1 MKRFAIAAAL
11 TLTLLGTGNAVLAA
25 PVVPLQ
31 TDELESGKFAD
42 ANGWDPRWVDRQNG
56 FYRMIKAGAG
66 DTAYVM
72 ETVFTGGKLPAN
84 PDAKSAEHVP
94 DSVRGEK
101 DRLYRCHVLRG
112 PLRERRGARDEN
124 LSRILGWRGSGFCR
138 LCADRPEM
146 LEVTGDPRPCL
157 SVFHGYA

>member
-72 ETVFTGGKLPAN
+72 ETVCLRAGSSRRTRTPN
-84 PDAKSAEHVP
+84 PP
-94 DSVRGEK
+94 
-101 DRLYRCHVLRG
+101 
-112 PLRERRGARDEN
+112 
-124 LSRILGWRGSGFCR
+124 
-138 LCADRPEM
+138 
-146 LEVTGDPRPCL
+146 
-157 SVFHGYA
+157 

>member
-56 FYRMIKAGAG
+56 FYRMIKAGTG

-84 PDAKSAEHVP
+84 QDAKSAVNTF
-94 DSVRGEK
+94 RIQ
-101 DRLYRCHVLRG
+101 C
-112 PLRERRGARDEN
+112 GARK
-124 LSRILGWRGSGFCR
+124 IAYTGVTFY
-138 LCADRPEM
+138 ADR
-146 LEVTGDPRPCL
+146 
-157 SVFHGYA
+157 

>member
-56 FYRMIKAGAG
+56 FYRMIKAGTG
-66 DTAYVM
+66 DT
-72 ETVFTGGKLPAN
+72 GRQIRR
-84 PDAKSAEHVP
+84 EHVP
-94 DSVRGEK
+94 DSVRGEE

-112 PLRERRGARDEN
+112 PLRERRGARVQN
-124 LSRILGWRGSGFCR
+124 L
-138 LCADRPEM
+138 P
-146 LEVTGDPRPCL
+146 
-157 SVFHGYA
+157 

>member
-11 TLTLLGTGNAVLAA
+11 TLTNNIQLNQGKDIQLETT
-25 PVVPLQ
+25 LQ

-84 PDAKSAEHVP
+84 PDAKSAVNTF
-94 DSVRGEK
+94 RIQ
-101 DRLYRCHVLRG
+101 C
-112 PLRERRGARDEN
+112 GARK
-124 LSRILGWRGSGFCR
+124 IAYTGVTFY
-138 LCADRPEM
+138 ADRYGKGAALASKTYPESW
-146 LEVTGDPRPCL
+146 VGADPG
-157 SVFHGYA
+157 SVASVLIDLKCSK

>member
-84 PDAKSAEHVP
+84 PDAKSAVNTF
-94 DSVRGEK
+94 RIQ
-101 DRLYRCHVLRG
+101 C
-112 PLRERRGARDEN
+112 GARK
-124 LSRILGWRGSGFCR
+124 IAYTGVTFY
-138 LCADRPEM
+138 ADRYGKGAALASKTYPESW
-146 LEVTGDPRPCL
+146 VGTDPG
-157 SVFHGYA
+157 SVASVLIDLKCSK